1 MKVKLFLGKLAI
13 AILGGTIAI
22 LLFVIFVDK
31 KERIITVPE
40 VRTTQLANHSF
51 ANAARVDLTYAAEM
65 SVKSVVHV
73 KTIYSNEG
81 YQSNPFYDFLFGENG
96 RSQQPKASLGS
107 GSGVIISED
116 GYIVTNNHVV
126 QGSNLINIVL
136 NDKREYE
143 GKLIGHDP
151 YTDLALIKI
160 DEKNLP
166 KMDFG
171 NSDDL
176 KLGEWVLAVGNPF
189 NLTSTVTAG
198 IISAKARNLGLNG
211 NRMSIESFLQTDAA
225 VNPGNSGGAL
235 VDSKGQLIGINTA
248 IESRTGS
255 YSGYSFAIPVTIVE
269 KVIGD
274 LKKYGEVQRA
284 FIGISIRTVDANLAD
299 EFKIDKIEGVYVADL
314 NEGGAAENSG
324 IKKGDIILNIDGKV
338 VNSSAELQEQ
348 VSKFH
353 PGDKISILI
362 KRDEERK
369 QIDVTLRNKL
379 GNTDV
384 IKSKDLAF
392 LGAEFEPIST
402 QEKYRLQI
410 NRGVRIK
417 NLRSGKFKDEDIKEG
432 FIIYKINETP
442 ISKVDDIKEALQNV
456 KDGGIFISGIYPDG
470 SVKYYAFS
478 LDDKVKER

>member
-1 MKVKLFLGKLAI
+1 MKLKLFLGKLAI

-22 LLFVIFVDK
+22 LLFVLFADK

-40 VRTTQLANHSF
+40 VRTTQLANHSVG
-51 ANAARVDLTYAAEM
+51 NVPQVDLTYAAEM

-73 KTIYSNEG
+73 KTLYSNEE
-81 YQSNPFYDFLFGENG
+81 YQSNPFYDFLFGEKG
-96 RSQQPKASLGS
+96 RSQQPRASLGS
-107 GSGVIISED
+107 GSGVIISDD

-136 NDKREYE
+136 YDKREYE
-143 GKLIGHDP
+143 GKLVGNDP

-160 DEKNLP
+160 NEKDLP

-171 NSDDL
+171 NSDDI

-235 VDSKGQLIGINTA
+235 VDTKGRLIGINTA

-255 YSGYSFAIPVTIVE
+255 YSGYSFAIPVAIVE

-284 FIGISIRTVDANLAD
+284 FIGVSIRTVDANLAD
-299 EFKIDKIEGVYVADL
+299 EFKIDKIEGVYVAGI
-314 NEGGAAENSG
+314 NEDGAAEDAG
-324 IKKGDIILNIDGKV
+324 IKKGDIILNIEGKV

-353 PGDKISILI
+353 PGDKIKVLI
-362 KRDEERK
+362 KREEEKK
-369 QIDVTLRNKL
+369 QIEVVLRNRL
-379 GNTDV
+379 GNTNV

-417 NLRSGKFKDEDIKEG
+417 NLREGKFKDEEIKEG

-442 ISKVDDIKEALQNV
+442 IFKVDDIKDALQNV
-456 KDGGIFISGIYPDG
+456 KDGGVFISGIYPDG

-478 LDDKVKER
+478 LNDKD

>member
-13 AILGGTIAI
+13 AVLGGTIAI
-22 LLFVIFVDK
+22 LLFVLFVDK
-31 KERIITVPE
+31 KEKIITVPE
-40 VRTTQLANHSF
+40 VRTIQLANHSI
-51 ANAARVDLTYAAEM
+51 ANVAQVDLTYAAEM

-73 KTIYSNEG
+73 KTLYSHEE

-96 RSQQPKASLGS
+96 RRQQPKASLGS
-107 GSGVIISED
+107 GSGVIISKD

-136 NDKREYE
+136 YDKREYE
-143 GKLIGHDP
+143 GKLVGSDP

-160 DEKNLP
+160 DEKDLP
-166 KMDFG
+166 KMDLG

-211 NRMSIESFLQTDAA
+211 NKMSIESFLQTDAA

-235 VDSKGQLIGINTA
+235 VDTKGQLIGINTA

-284 FIGISIRTVDANLAD
+284 FIGVSIRTVDANLAD
-299 EFKIDKIEGVYVADL
+299 EFKIDKIEGVYVAAI
-314 NEGGAAENSG
+314 NEYGAAGDAG
-324 IKKGDIILNIDGKV
+324 IEKGDIILNIDGKV

-353 PGDKISILI
+353 PGDKISVLI
-362 KRDEERK
+362 KRDGERK
-369 QIDVTLRNKL
+369 QIDVILRNRL
-379 GNTDV
+379 GNTNV

-402 QEKYRLQI
+402 KEKYRLQI

-417 NLRSGKFKDEDIKEG
+417 NLHRGKFKDEDIKEG

-442 ISKVDDIKEALQNV
+442 IFKVDDIQDAFQSV
-456 KDGGIFISGIYPDG
+456 KDGGVFISGIYPDG

-478 LDDKVKER
+478 LNSKD

>member
-1 MKVKLFLGKLAI
+1 MKFKLFLGKLGI
-13 AILGGTIAI
+13 AILGGIVAI
-22 LLFVIFVDK
+22 LLFVLFSDK
-31 KERIITVPE
+31 KERIITTPE
-40 VRTTQLANHSF
+40 LRTTQLANH
-51 ANAARVDLTYAAEM
+51 ALVNVPQVDLTYAAEM

-73 KTIYSNEG
+73 KTLFSNEE
-81 YQSNPFYDFLFGENG
+81 YQSNPFYDFLFGDRS
-96 RSQQPKASLGS
+96 RSQQPRASLGS
-107 GSGVIISED
+107 GSGVIISDD

-136 NDKREYE
+136 YDKREYE
-143 GKLIGHDP
+143 GKLVGNDP

-160 DEKNLP
+160 DEKDLP
-166 KMDFG
+166 KMDLG

-211 NRMSIESFLQTDAA
+211 SQMSIESFLQTDAA

-235 VDSKGQLIGINTA
+235 VDTKGRLIGINTA

-255 YSGYSFAIPVTIVE
+255 YSGYSFAIPVAIVE

-274 LKKYGEVQRA
+274 LKNYGEVQRA
-284 FIGISIRTVDANLAD
+284 FIGVSIRTVDANLAS
-299 EFKIDKIEGVYVADL
+299 EFKIDKIEGVYVAGV
-314 NEGGAAENSG
+314 NEDGAAELAG

-353 PGDKISILI
+353 PGDKIKVLI

-369 QIDVTLRNKL
+369 QIDVVLRNKL
-379 GNTDV
+379 GNTNL

-392 LGAEFEPIST
+392 LGAEFEPLST

-410 NRGVRIK
+410 NRGVK
-417 NLRSGKFKDEDIKEG
+417 VKSLRNGKFKDEDIKEG

-442 ISKVDDIKEALQNV
+442 IFKVDDIKNALQTV
-456 KDGGIFISGIYPDG
+456 KDGGVFISGIYPDG

-478 LDDKVKER
+478 LNDKD

>member
-1 MKVKLFLGKLAI
+1 MKLKLFLGKLAI
-13 AILGGTIAI
+13 AILGGTIAV
-22 LLFVIFVDK
+22 LLFVLFTDK

-40 VRTTQLANHSF
+40 VRTTQLTNHSVG
-51 ANAARVDLTYAAEM
+51 NVPQVDLTYAAEM

-73 KTIYSNEG
+73 KTLYSNEE
-81 YQSNPFYDFLFGENG
+81 YQSNPFYDFLFGERG
-96 RSQQPKASLGS
+96 RSQQPRASLGS
-107 GSGVIISED
+107 GSGVIISDD

-136 NDKREYE
+136 YDKREYE
-143 GKLIGHDP
+143 GKLVGFDP

-160 DEKNLP
+160 DEKDLP

-171 NSDDL
+171 NSDDI

-235 VDSKGQLIGINTA
+235 VDTKGRLIGINTA

-255 YSGYSFAIPVTIVE
+255 YSGYSFAIPVAIVE

-274 LKKYGEVQRA
+274 LKNYGKVQRA
-284 FIGISIRTVDANLAD
+284 FIGVSIRTVDANLAD
-299 EFKIDKIEGVYVADL
+299 ELKIDKIEGVYVANV
-314 NEGGAAENSG
+314 NEGGAAEDAG
-324 IKKGDIILNIDGKV
+324 IKNGDIILNIEGKV

-348 VSKFH
+348 ISKFH
-353 PGDKISILI
+353 PGDKINVLL
-362 KRDEERK
+362 KREEERK
-369 QIDVTLRNKL
+369 QIEVVLRNKL
-379 GNTDV
+379 GNTNV

-410 NRGVRIK
+410 NRGVKVK
-417 NLRSGKFKDEDIKEG
+417 NLRDGKFKDEEIKEG

-442 ISKVDDIKEALQNV
+442 IFKVDDIKDALQDV
-456 KDGGIFISGIYPDG
+456 KDGGVFISGIYPDG

-478 LDDKVKER
+478 LNDKD

>member
-13 AILGGTIAI
+13 AILGGAIAI
-22 LLFVIFVDK
+22 LLFLLFVDN
-31 KERIITVPE
+31 KERIITAPE
-40 VRTTQLANHSF
+40 VRTTMLANNSV
-51 ANAARVDLTYAAEM
+51 ASVAQVDLTYAAEM

-73 KTIYSNEG
+73 KTLYSKGE
-81 YQSNPFYDFLFGENG
+81 YHSNPFYDFLFGENG
-96 RSQQPKASLGS
+96 RNQQERHSLGS

-136 NDKREYE
+136 YDKREYE
-143 GKLIGHDP
+143 GKLVGYDP

-211 NRMSIESFLQTDAA
+211 SQMSIESFLQTDAA

-235 VDSKGQLIGINTA
+235 VDTKGRLIGINTA

-255 YSGYSFAIPVTIVE
+255 YSGYSFAIPATIVE

-284 FIGISIRTVDANLAD
+284 FIGVSIRTVDANLAD
-299 EFKIDKIEGVYVADL
+299 EFKIDKIEGVYVAEI
-314 NEGGAAENSG
+314 NEDGAAEYAG

-353 PGDKISILI
+353 PGDKISVLI

-369 QIDVTLRNKL
+369 QIDVILRNRQ
-379 GNTDV
+379 GNTNV

-402 QEKYRLQI
+402 KEKYRLQI

-417 NLRSGKFKDEDIKEG
+417 NLRSGKLKDENIKEG
-432 FIIYKINETP
+432 FIIYKINETS
-442 ISKVDDIKEALQNV
+442 IFKIDDIKEALQSV
-456 KDGGIFISGIYPDG
+456 KDGGVFISGIYPDG

-478 LDDKVKER
+478 LNSKD

>member
-1 MKVKLFLGKLAI
+1 MKLKLFLGKLAI
-13 AILGGTIAI
+13 AILGGTIAV
-22 LLFVIFVDK
+22 LLFVLFTDK

-40 VRTTQLANHSF
+40 VRTTQLTNHTVGVPQ
-51 ANAARVDLTYAAEM
+51 VDLTYAAEM

-73 KTIYSNEG
+73 KTLYSNEE
-81 YQSNPFYDFLFGENG
+81 YQSNPFYDFLFGERG
-96 RSQQPKASLGS
+96 RSQQPRASIGS
-107 GSGVIISED
+107 GSGVIISDD

-136 NDKREYE
+136 YDKREYE
-143 GKLIGHDP
+143 GKLVGFDP

-160 DEKNLP
+160 DEKDLP

-235 VDSKGQLIGINTA
+235 VDTKGRLIGINTA

-284 FIGISIRTVDANLAD
+284 FIGVSIRTVDANLAD
-299 EFKIDKIEGVYVADL
+299 EFKIDKIEGVYVAGI
-314 NEGGAAENSG
+314 NEDGAAENAG
-324 IKKGDIILNIDGKV
+324 IKKGDIILNIEGKV
-338 VNSSAELQEQ
+338 VNSNAELQEQ
-348 VSKFH
+348 ISKFH
-353 PGDKISILI
+353 PGDKIKVLI
-362 KRDEERK
+362 KRNEERK
-369 QIDVTLRNKL
+369 QIEVVLRNRL
-379 GNTDV
+379 GNTNV

-392 LGAEFEPIST
+392 LGAEFETIST

-410 NRGVRIK
+410 NRGVRVK
-417 NLRSGKFKDEDIKEG
+417 NLRDGKFKDEKIKEG

-442 ISKVDDIKEALQNV
+442 IFKVDDIKDALQDV
-456 KDGGIFISGIYPDG
+456 KDGGVFISGIYPDG

-478 LDDKVKER
+478 LNDKD

>member
-13 AILGGTIAI
+13 AVLGGTIAI
-22 LLFVIFVDK
+22 LLFVLFFDK
-31 KERIITVPE
+31 KEKIITVPE
-40 VRTTQLANHSF
+40 VRTAQLANHSV
-51 ANAARVDLTYAAEM
+51 AAVGQVDLTYAAEM
-65 SVKSVVHV
+65 SVKCVVHV
-73 KTIYSNEG
+73 KTLYSQEE

-96 RSQQPKASLGS
+96 RKQRPKASLGS

-126 QGSNLINIVL
+126 QGSNLINVVL
-136 NDKREYE
+136 YDKREYE
-143 GKLIGHDP
+143 GKLVGYDP

-160 DEKNLP
+160 DEKGLP
-166 KMDFG
+166 KMDLG

-235 VDSKGQLIGINTA
+235 VDTKGQLIGINTA

-284 FIGISIRTVDANLAD
+284 FIGVSIRTVDANLAD
-299 EFKIDKIEGVYVADL
+299 EIKIDKIEGVYVASI
-314 NEGGAAENSG
+314 NEDGAAEDAG
-324 IKKGDIILNIDGKV
+324 IEKGDIILNIDGKV

-348 VSKFH
+348 VSTFH
-353 PGDKISILI
+353 PGDKISVLI
-362 KRDEERK
+362 KRDGERK
-369 QIDVTLRNKL
+369 QIDVILRNRL
-379 GNTDV
+379 GNTNV

-402 QEKYRLQI
+402 KEKYRLQI

-417 NLRSGKFKDEDIKEG
+417 NLHNGKFKDEDIKEG

-442 ISKVDDIKEALQNV
+442 IFKVDDIKDALQSV
-456 KDGGIFISGIYPDG
+456 KDGGVFISGIYPDG

-478 LDDKVKER
+478 LNSKD

>member
-13 AILGGTIAI
+13 AVLGGTIAI
-22 LLFVIFVDK
+22 LLFVLFVDK
-31 KERIITVPE
+31 KERIISVPE
-40 VRTTQLANHSF
+40 ARTTQLANHSF
-51 ANAARVDLTYAAEM
+51 ASVAQVDLTYAAER

-73 KTIYSNEG
+73 KTLYSNEE

-96 RSQQPKASLGS
+96 RQQQPKAILGS

-126 QGSNLINIVL
+126 QGSNLINVVL
-136 NDKREYE
+136 YDKREYE
-143 GKLIGHDP
+143 GKLVGHDP

-160 DEKNLP
+160 DEKDLP

-171 NSDDL
+171 NSDAI

-198 IISAKARNLGLNG
+198 IISAKARTLGLTG

-235 VDSKGQLIGINTA
+235 VDAKGQLIGINTA

-284 FIGISIRTVDANLAD
+284 FIGVSIRTVDANLAD
-299 EFKIDKIEGVYVADL
+299 EYKIDKIEGVYVADL
-314 NEGGAAENSG
+314 NENGAAEESG
-324 IKKGDIILNIDGKV
+324 IKKGDIILNIDGQV
-338 VNSSAELQEQ
+338 VNSSSELQEQ

-353 PGDKISILI
+353 PGDKISVLI
-362 KRDEERK
+362 KRDKERK
-369 QIDVTLRNKL
+369 QIDVILRNKL
-379 GNTDV
+379 GNTNV

-402 QEKYRLQI
+402 KEKYRLQI

-417 NLRSGKFKDEDIKEG
+417 SLRSGKFKDEDIKEG

-442 ISKVDDIKEALQNV
+442 ISNVDDIKDALQSV
-456 KDGGIFISGIYPDG
+456 KDGGVFISGIYPDG

-478 LDDKVKER
+478 LINKD

>member
-1 MKVKLFLGKLAI
+1 MKLKLFLGKLAI

-22 LLFVIFVDK
+22 LLFVLFADK

-40 VRTTQLANHSF
+40 VRTTQLANHSVG
-51 ANAARVDLTYAAEM
+51 NVPQVDLTYAAEM

-73 KTIYSNEG
+73 KTLYSNEE
-81 YQSNPFYDFLFGENG
+81 YQSNPFYDFLFGEKG
-96 RSQQPKASLGS
+96 RSQQPRASLGS
-107 GSGVIISED
+107 GSGVIISDD

-136 NDKREYE
+136 YDKREYE
-143 GKLIGHDP
+143 GKLVGNDP

-160 DEKNLP
+160 NEKDLP

-171 NSDDL
+171 NSDDI

-235 VDSKGQLIGINTA
+235 VDTKGRLIGINTA

-255 YSGYSFAIPVTIVE
+255 YSGYSFAIPVAIVE

-284 FIGISIRTVDANLAD
+284 FIGVSIRTVDANLAD
-299 EFKIDKIEGVYVADL
+299 EFKIDKIEGVYVAGI
-314 NEGGAAENSG
+314 NEDGAAEDAG
-324 IKKGDIILNIDGKV
+324 IKKGDIILNIEGKV

-353 PGDKISILI
+353 PGDKIKVLI
-362 KRDEERK
+362 KREEEKK
-369 QIDVTLRNKL
+369 QIEVVLRNRQ
-379 GNTDV
+379 GNTNV

-417 NLRSGKFKDEDIKEG
+417 NLREGKFKDEEIKEG

-442 ISKVDDIKEALQNV
+442 IFKVDDIKDALQNV
-456 KDGGIFISGIYPDG
+456 KDGGVFISGIYPDG

-478 LDDKVKER
+478 LNDKD

>member
-13 AILGGTIAI
+13 AILGAAIAI
-22 LLFVIFVDK
+22 LLFVLFVDK
-31 KERIITVPE
+31 KESVVIVPDG
-40 VRTTQLANHSF
+40 RTTQLTNHSVNT
-51 ANAARVDLTYAAEM
+51 APQIDLTYAAEM

-73 KTIYSNEG
+73 KTLYSNDE

-96 RSQQPKASLGS
+96 RSQQPKASVGS
-107 GSGVIISED
+107 GSGVIISTD

-126 QGSNLINIVL
+126 EGSKLISVVL
-136 NDKREYE
+136 YDKREYE
-143 GKLIGHDP
+143 GKLIGQDP

-160 DEKNLP
+160 DEKDLP
-166 KMDFG
+166 KMDLG
-171 NSDDL
+171 NSDDI

-235 VDSKGQLIGINTA
+235 VDTRGHLIGINTA

-274 LKKYGEVQRA
+274 LKEFGEVQRA
-284 FIGISIRTVDANLAD
+284 FIGVSIRTVDANLAD
-299 EFKIDKIEGVYVADL
+299 EFNINKIEGVYVADL
-314 NEGGAAENSG
+314 NEGGAAEEAG
-324 IKKGDIILNIDGKV
+324 IKKGDIILNVEGKD

-348 VSKFH
+348 VSKYH
-353 PGDKISILI
+353 PGDKITVLI
-362 KRDEERK
+362 KREDEK
-369 QIDVTLRNKL
+369 QQIAVILRNRL
-379 GNTDV
+379 GNTKV
-384 IKSKDLAF
+384 IKSDDLAF
-392 LGAEFEPIST
+392 LGADFEPVSS
-402 QEKYRLQI
+402 QDKYRLQI
-410 NRGVRIK
+410 NRGVRVT
-417 NLRSGKFKDEDIKEG
+417 NLRSGKLKNEGIKEG

-442 ISKVDDIKEALQNV
+442 IYKVDDVKNALQNV
-456 KDGGIFISGIYPDG
+456 KDGGVFISGIYPDG

-478 LDDKVKER
+478 LRSKE

>member
-22 LLFVIFVDK
+22 LLFVLFVDK

-51 ANAARVDLTYAAEM
+51 TNAARVDLTYAAEM

-73 KTIYSNEG
+73 KTMYSNEG

-96 RSQQPKASLGS
+96 SSQQPKASLGS

-171 NSDDL
+171 NSDDI

-235 VDSKGQLIGINTA
+235 VDSEGQLIGINTA

-299 EFKIDKIEGVYVADL
+299 ELKIDKIEGVYVADL

-338 VNSSAELQEQ
+338 VKSSAELQEP
-348 VSKFH
+348 VSYFN
-353 PGDKISILI
+353 P
-362 KRDEERK
+362 
-369 QIDVTLRNKL
+369 
-379 GNTDV
+379 
-384 IKSKDLAF
+384 
-392 LGAEFEPIST
+392 
-402 QEKYRLQI
+402 
-410 NRGVRIK
+410 
-417 NLRSGKFKDEDIKEG
+417 
-432 FIIYKINETP
+432 
-442 ISKVDDIKEALQNV
+442 
-456 KDGGIFISGIYPDG
+456 
-470 SVKYYAFS
+470 
-478 LDDKVKER
+478 

>member
-1 MKVKLFLGKLAI
+1 MKLKLFLGKLAI
-13 AILGGTIAI
+13 AILGGTIAV
-22 LLFVIFVDK
+22 LLFVLFTDK

-40 VRTTQLANHSF
+40 VRTTQLTNHTVGLPQ
-51 ANAARVDLTYAAEM
+51 VDLTYAAEM

-73 KTIYSNEG
+73 KTLYSNEE
-81 YQSNPFYDFLFGENG
+81 YQSNPFYDFLFGERG
-96 RSQQPKASLGS
+96 RSQQPRASIGS
-107 GSGVIISED
+107 GSGVIISDD

-136 NDKREYE
+136 YDKREYE
-143 GKLIGHDP
+143 GKLVGFDP

-160 DEKNLP
+160 DEKDLP

-235 VDSKGQLIGINTA
+235 VDTKGRLIGINTA

-284 FIGISIRTVDANLAD
+284 FIGVSIRTVDANLAD
-299 EFKIDKIEGVYVADL
+299 EFKIDKIEGVYVAGI
-314 NEGGAAENSG
+314 NEDGAAENAG
-324 IKKGDIILNIDGKV
+324 IKKGDIILNIEGKV

-348 VSKFH
+348 ISKFH
-353 PGDKISILI
+353 PGDKIKVLI

-369 QIDVTLRNKL
+369 QIEVVLRNRL
-379 GNTDV
+379 GNTNV

-410 NRGVRIK
+410 NRGVRVK
-417 NLRSGKFKDEDIKEG
+417 NLRDGKFKDEEIKEG

-442 ISKVDDIKEALQNV
+442 IFKVDDIKDALQDV
-456 KDGGIFISGIYPDG
+456 KNGGVFISGIYPDG

-478 LDDKVKER
+478 LNDKD

>member
-1 MKVKLFLGKLAI
+1 MKLKLFLGKLAI
-13 AILGGTIAI
+13 AILGGTIAV
-22 LLFVIFVDK
+22 LLFVLFTDK

-40 VRTTQLANHSF
+40 VRTTQLTNHTVGVPQ
-51 ANAARVDLTYAAEM
+51 VDLTYAAEM

-73 KTIYSNEG
+73 KTLYSNEE
-81 YQSNPFYDFLFGENG
+81 YQSNPFYDFLFGERG
-96 RSQQPKASLGS
+96 RSQQPRASIGS
-107 GSGVIISED
+107 GSGVIISDD

-136 NDKREYE
+136 YDKREYE
-143 GKLIGHDP
+143 GKLVGFDP

-160 DEKNLP
+160 DEKDLP

-235 VDSKGQLIGINTA
+235 VDTKGRLIGINTA

-284 FIGISIRTVDANLAD
+284 FIGVSIRTVDANLAD
-299 EFKIDKIEGVYVADL
+299 EFKIDKIEGVYVAGI
-314 NEGGAAENSG
+314 NEDGAAENAG
-324 IKKGDIILNIDGKV
+324 IKKGDIILNIEGKV

-348 VSKFH
+348 ISKFH
-353 PGDKISILI
+353 PGDKIKVLI
-362 KRDEERK
+362 KRNEERK
-369 QIDVTLRNKL
+369 QIEVVLRNRL
-379 GNTDV
+379 GNTNV

-410 NRGVRIK
+410 NRGVRVK
-417 NLRSGKFKDEDIKEG
+417 NLRDGKFKDEKIKEG

-442 ISKVDDIKEALQNV
+442 IFKVDDIKDALQDV
-456 KDGGIFISGIYPDG
+456 KDGGVFISGIYPDG

-478 LDDKVKER
+478 LNDKD

>member
-13 AILGGTIAI
+13 ALLGGTIAI
-22 LLFVIFVDK
+22 LLFVLFVDK

-40 VRTTQLANHSF
+40 VRTTQLANHSV
-51 ANAARVDLTYAAEM
+51 ANVAQVDLTYAAEM

-73 KTIYSNEG
+73 KTLYSNEE

-96 RSQQPKASLGS
+96 RRQQPKASLGS

-116 GYIVTNNHVV
+116 GYIITNNHVV

-136 NDKREYE
+136 YDKREYE
-143 GKLIGHDP
+143 GKLVGHDP

-160 DEKNLP
+160 DEKDLP
-166 KMDFG
+166 KMDLG

-235 VDSKGQLIGINTA
+235 VDAKGRLIGINTA

-284 FIGISIRTVDANLAD
+284 FIGVSIRTVDANLAD
-299 EFKIDKIEGVYVADL
+299 EFKIDKIEGVYVAAI
-314 NEGGAAENSG
+314 NEDGAAGDAG
-324 IKKGDIILNIDGKV
+324 IEKGDIILNIDGKV

-353 PGDKISILI
+353 PGDKISVLI

-369 QIDVTLRNKL
+369 QIDVILRNRL
-379 GNTDV
+379 GNTNV
-384 IKSKDLAF
+384 LKSKNLAF

-402 QEKYRLQI
+402 KEKYRLQI

-417 NLRSGKFKDEDIKEG
+417 NLHNGKFKDEDIKEG

-442 ISKVDDIKEALQNV
+442 IFKVDDIKDALQSV
-456 KDGGIFISGIYPDG
+456 KDGGVFISGIYPDG

-478 LDDKVKER
+478 LNSKD